1 MAEQADLSSIW
12 VALNN
17 IQRNTD
23 ELLKENRAL
32 RNQYEE
38 LQKSLEFH
46 IAKVE
51 SLETEN
57 KALKKEVSSL
67 KKAVRNA
74 EEEIADL
81 NDDLDGFKNDL
92 GAAIN
97 QIDDLEQYTRKHN
110 LEIHGIS
117 ESSEEN
123 LPEKIIKLGKVLNV
137 HIANNDIDICHRV
150 ATRRSSGDPR
160 PIIVR
165 FRSYRAKSELYKARK
180 HLKSASL
187 SNYFHNTEAVYIN
200 ENLTN
205 YRRDLFAKVRK
216 FKKNNN
222 WHSAWTMDG
231 KIFIKKKSQSDQV
244 KRIYEA
250 EDLKNIC

>member
-1 MAEQADLSSIW
+1 MSSIW
-12 VALNN
+12 TALNN

-23 ELLKENRAL
+23 ELLKEHRAL

-97 QIDDLEQYTRKHN
+97 QIDDRA
-110 LEIHGIS
+110 
-117 ESSEEN
+117 
-123 LPEKIIKLGKVLNV
+123 V
-137 HIANNDIDICHRV
+137 HQK
-150 ATRRSSGDPR
+150 T
-160 PIIVR
+160 
-165 FRSYRAKSELYKARK
+165 
-180 HLKSASL
+180 
-187 SNYFHNTEAVYIN
+187 
-200 ENLTN
+200 
-205 YRRDLFAKVRK
+205 
-216 FKKNNN
+216 
-222 WHSAWTMDG
+222 
-231 KIFIKKKSQSDQV
+231 QS
-244 KRIYEA
+244 
-250 EDLKNIC
+250 

>member
-1 MAEQADLSSIW
+1 MAEKLGKCDGTPLIIRGKRDERPSSSSSPEIPPNKSGKTTELMAKHANLLSIW
-12 VALNN
+12 IALNN

-23 ELLKENRAL
+23 KLLKENRAL

-38 LQKSLEFH
+38 LQKWLEFH

-110 LEIHGIS
+110 LEIG
-117 ESSEEN
+117 
-123 LPEKIIKLGKVLNV
+123 
-137 HIANNDIDICHRV
+137 C
-150 ATRRSSGDPR
+150 
-160 PIIVR
+160 
-165 FRSYRAKSELYKARK
+165 F
-180 HLKSASL
+180 
-187 SNYFHNTEAVYIN
+187 
-200 ENLTN
+200 
-205 YRRDLFAKVRK
+205 
-216 FKKNNN
+216 
-222 WHSAWTMDG
+222 
-231 KIFIKKKSQSDQV
+231 
-244 KRIYEA
+244 
-250 EDLKNIC
+250 

>member
-1 MAEQADLSSIW
+1 
-12 VALNN
+12 
-17 IQRNTD
+17 
-23 ELLKENRAL
+23 
-32 RNQYEE
+32 
-38 LQKSLEFH
+38 
-46 IAKVE
+46 
-51 SLETEN
+51 LETEN

-67 KKAVRNA
+67 KKAVHNA
-74 EEEIADL
+74 EEESFDL
-81 NDDLDGFKNDL
+81 NDDLGGFKNDL

-117 ESSEEN
+117 ASSEEN

-137 HIANNDIDICHRV
+137 HIVNNDIDICHRV
-150 ATRRSSGDPR
+150 ATRRSNGDPR

-187 SNYFHNTEAVYIN
+187 SNYFQNTEAVYIN

-231 KIFIKKKSQSDQV
+231 KIFIKKYQSDQV

>member
-23 ELLKENRAL
+23 ELLKENRVL

-57 KALKKEVSSL
+57 KALKKEVSSV
-67 KKAVRNA
+67 KKAARNA

-123 LPEKIIKLGKVLNV
+123 LLEKIIKLGKVLNV
-137 HIANNDIDICHRV
+137 HIANNGIDICHRV
-150 ATRRSSGDPR
+150 ATR
-160 PIIVR
+160 
-165 FRSYRAKSELYKARK
+165 
-180 HLKSASL
+180 SL
-187 SNYFHNTEAVYIN
+187 S
-200 ENLTN
+200 
-205 YRRDLFAKVRK
+205 
-216 FKKNNN
+216 
-222 WHSAWTMDG
+222 
-231 KIFIKKKSQSDQV
+231 
-244 KRIYEA
+244 
-250 EDLKNIC
+250 

>member
-1 MAEQADLSSIW
+1 MSSIW

-17 IQRNTD
+17 IQRNAD
-23 ELLKENRAL
+23 ELFKENRAL

-57 KALKKEVSSL
+57 KALKKEVSSV
-67 KKAVRNA
+67 KKAARNA

-92 GAAIN
+92 VAAIN
-97 QIDDLEQYTRKHN
+97 QIDDLEQYTRKRN

-117 ESSEEN
+117 ESPEEN
-123 LPEKIIKLGKVLNV
+123 LLEKIIKLGNALNV

-150 ATRRSSGDPR
+150 ATR
-160 PIIVR
+160 
-165 FRSYRAKSELYKARK
+165 
-180 HLKSASL
+180 SL
-187 SNYFHNTEAVYIN
+187 S
-200 ENLTN
+200 
-205 YRRDLFAKVRK
+205 
-216 FKKNNN
+216 
-222 WHSAWTMDG
+222 
-231 KIFIKKKSQSDQV
+231 
-244 KRIYEA
+244 
-250 EDLKNIC
+250 

>member
-1 MAEQADLSSIW
+1 MAEKLGECDGTPLITRGKRGERPSSSSSPEIPPNKSAKTTELMAEHADLSSIW
-12 VALNN
+12 IALNN

-23 ELLKENRAL
+23 KLLIKENRAL

-74 EEEIADL
+74 EEEIAGL
-81 NDDLDGFKNDL
+81 SDDLDGFKNDL
-92 GAAIN
+92 GAEIN

-137 HIANNDIDICHRV
+137 HVVCICHRV
-150 ATRRSSGDPR
+150 ATHRFFLFLLDIIYAMRSLS
-160 PIIVR
+160 
-165 FRSYRAKSELYKARK
+165 
-180 HLKSASL
+180 HLASL
-187 SNYFHNTEAVYIN
+187 TI
-200 ENLTN
+200 
-205 YRRDLFAKVRK
+205 LF
-216 FKKNNN
+216 
-222 WHSAWTMDG
+222 
-231 KIFIKKKSQSDQV
+231 
-244 KRIYEA
+244 
-250 EDLKNIC
+250 

>member
-1 MAEQADLSSIW
+1 MSSIW

-17 IQRNTD
+17 IQRNAD
-23 ELLKENRAL
+23 ELFKENRAL

-57 KALKKEVSSL
+57 KALKKEVSSV
-67 KKAVRNA
+67 KKAACNA

-92 GAAIN
+92 VAAIN
-97 QIDDLEQYTRKHN
+97 QIDDLEQYTRKRN

-117 ESSEEN
+117 ESPEEN
-123 LPEKIIKLGKVLNV
+123 LLEKIIKVGKALNV

-150 ATRRSSGDPR
+150 ATR
-160 PIIVR
+160 
-165 FRSYRAKSELYKARK
+165 
-180 HLKSASL
+180 SL
-187 SNYFHNTEAVYIN
+187 S
-200 ENLTN
+200 
-205 YRRDLFAKVRK
+205 
-216 FKKNNN
+216 
-222 WHSAWTMDG
+222 
-231 KIFIKKKSQSDQV
+231 
-244 KRIYEA
+244 
-250 EDLKNIC
+250 